1 MILAMIEATK
11 ELENEWACLAADPR
25 SLAST
30 KDRMAAL

>member
-11 ELENEWACLAADPR
+11 DLQNDWACLAADPR

-30 KDRMAAL
+30 KNRMAVL